1 LCWAIVN
8 ESDLILREV
17 IINTEPVELYKL
29 LKFGGLIDSGGMAKM
44 VIDAGDV
51 MVNGEVETRR
61 RRKCYRGDIV
71 EFAGETLKLIA
82 TGDSA

>member
-1 LCWAIVN
+1 M
-8 ESDLILREV
+8 ILREV

-29 LKFGGLIDSGGMAKM
+29 LKFEGLVDSGGMAKM

-51 MVNGEVETRR
+51 VVNGEVETRR
-61 RRKCYRGDIV
+61 RRKCYRGDVV
-71 EFAGETLKLIA
+71 EFAGESLRLVA

>member
-1 LCWAIVN
+1 
-8 ESDLILREV
+8 LREV

-71 EFAGETLKLIA
+71 EFAGETLKLVA

>member
-1 LCWAIVN
+1 
-8 ESDLILREV
+8 LREV

-61 RRKCYRGDIV
+61 RRKCYRDDIV
-71 EFAGETLKLIA
+71 EFAGESLKLVA
-82 TGDSA
+82 MGDSG